1 MLDRRWFAV
10 TFPAMRSW
18 CCLQKLVVAAAAT
31 FSVAAREHW
40 PEFRGPAGNG
50 HAESRNLPR
59 HWSATE
65 NVVWKEAV
73 PGVGWSSPIVY
84 RGVVYLTTA
93 LLDAAGNPTSLEVL
107 AYDLASG
114 RQVWRREA
122 FAVASSPGKHSKN
135 SHASPTSVV
144 EGDRLYAHFGHMGTA
159 ALDLSGKVLWRQE
172 GLTYSPIHGN
182 GGSPIIV
189 DDLLIVSCDGGS
201 DPFIVA
207 LNKHDGDVRWRV
219 PRPTSAKKTFSF
231 STPTLIQVDGRAQLI
246 SPGSGMV
253 NALDPRSGK
262 EIWRVSYGEGF
273 SVVPR
278 PVFGHGLVYIGTGYE
293 RPSIYAIKVDGRGDV
308 TESHVLWKTS
318 RSAPNTPSLLL
329 VGDELYFVSDGGV
342 ASCVDAR
349 TGAPHWNERLG
360 GDFSASP
367 LHGGGLIYF
376 TNERGRTFVV
386 KASTK
391 FEKVAENDLGE
402 RTLASLAVSGPSFLI
417 RTENHLYRIQEPTK

>member
-1 MLDRRWFAV
+1 MLDRRWFAA
-10 TFPAMRSW
+10 TFSAMRSW
-18 CCLQKLVVAAAAT
+18 CCLLQLISVAAAALST
-31 FSVAAREHW
+31 TAQENW
-40 PEFRGPAGNG
+40 PEFRGPSGNG
-50 HAESRNLPR
+50 HAESKNLPQR
-59 HWSATE
+59 WSATE
-65 NVVWKEAV
+65 NVVWREAV
-73 PGVGWSSPIVY
+73 PGVGWSSPVVY

-135 SHASPTSVV
+135 SHASPTPIA
-144 EGDRLYAHFGHMGTA
+144 EGERLYVHFGHMGTA
-159 ALDLSGKVLWRQE
+159 ALDLSGNVLWRQE
-172 GLTYSPIHGN
+172 GLAYSPVHGN
-182 GGSPIIV
+182 GGSPIVV
-189 DDLLIVSCDGGS
+189 DDLLIFSCDGGS

-207 LNKHDGDVRWRV
+207 LNKFNGELRWRV
-219 PRPTSAKKTFSF
+219 PRATPAKKPFSF
-231 STPTLIQVDGRAQLI
+231 STPALIRVDGRTQLI
-246 SPGSGMV
+246 SPGSGLV
-253 NALDPRSGK
+253 SALDPANGA
-262 EIWRVSYGEGF
+262 EIWRVHYGEGF

-278 PVFGHGLVYIGTGYE
+278 PVSGHGLVFIGTGYE

-308 TESHVLWKTS
+308 TESHVAWTIS
-318 RSAPNTPSLLL
+318 RGAPNTPSPLL

-349 TGAPHWNERLG
+349 TGEQHWNERLG

-367 LHGGGLIYF
+367 LHANGLIYF

-386 KASTK
+386 KASTQ
-391 FEKVAENDLGE
+391 FEKVAENDLRE